1 MQVTFHAG
9 TLARGK
15 DDGSDFTHAPL
26 HATNSLPFEECSV
39 TARGMSDFPF
49 DCVGFDLDGT
59 LLDTSRDLGE
69 AVNHALRFAG
79 RPEMPIEG
87 MANLIGGGAKRM
99 LWRAFEAQGGIPQDE
114 FDAIYAELLAH
125 YRANIAVHSRPYPG
139 CLDALDVLAKRGVKL
154 AVVTNKFEALARDLL
169 GQLDLTG
176 RFACILGGD
185 TLGPG
190 RSKPQPDPLL
200 EAMAQTGSTRFAF
213 VGDTTYD
220 IDAARAANVRSIAVS
235 FGFNDRFAQE
245 LGADAVIDHY
255 DALVP
260 TLERLGQAG

>member
-1 MQVTFHAG
+1 
-9 TLARGK
+9 
-15 DDGSDFTHAPL
+15 
-26 HATNSLPFEECSV
+26 
-39 TARGMSDFPF
+39 MSDFPF